1 MDQKYKVTNV
11 DKNKYLVKSNN
22 YKYVNSEKLKNT
34 KFKDLIKSNDIIFHF
49 AAQSDILGIS
59 RNPKDTLENNILNT
73 IEILDTLS
81 KCKKNKLFVFASTLY
96 VPIKVLFIKLR
107 NIVVKK

>member
-49 AAQSDILGIS
+49 AAQSDIEESS

-81 KCKKNKLFVFASTLY
+81 KCKKK
-96 VPIKVLFIKLR
+96 
-107 NIVVKK
+107 